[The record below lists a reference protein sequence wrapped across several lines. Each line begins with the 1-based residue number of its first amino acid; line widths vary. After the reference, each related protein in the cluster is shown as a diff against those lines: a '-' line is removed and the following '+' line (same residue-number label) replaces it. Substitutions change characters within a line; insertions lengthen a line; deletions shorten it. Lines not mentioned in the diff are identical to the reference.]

1 MALTPV
7 QKKLIFQKVHCTKY
21 LKATHGNYYLEHN
34 DQDNSWYYR
43 KDRNLEQY
51 AGKASINM
59 NNWKHNLKYELKDKE
74 FSGVVVKIGKV
85 CISTTLGIYNYD
97 TNSLYA
103 CDFVPSKKDGC
114 SVMAATVFY
123 RNGCKRI
130 VPLDCI
136 VEYEGYM
143 NGKETEYILNNL
155 EKLISIDTP
164 VKDYFTYED
173 GNLESKQKYICPNK
187 ISLKDDGTIEIEN
200 PYFCINSETGEL
212 IQLKRYLTLNVKKRI
227 SRVFANKGD
236 KWFNITDE
244 EYSKIMEIMNNQ
256 MKEECGFIPDLSYG
270 VTNFDRLVNFAN
282 FPFAPEL
289 NEFSHFFN
297 HDKPGSYNT
306 DSHNIEYKSPV
317 GLEENLKRNP
327 AAVHEFF
334 KLCGIPYTP
343 KNNGI
348 FLQGHR
354 PFLEYLGIWHAGF
367 RNEKTIEKII
377 SADEHMLF
385 AATFNGNVAFGI
397 YADNDNDEPR
407 EETCLCFTDEPFL
420 FYDIRYLFRLYD
432 EKKAGTL
439 TVELISKK
447 ESYITPD
454 ALDYLITL
462 NDENHLTNDVIRKI
476 GKEGFT
482 SYNHNLLM
490 RMYQDIY
497 PAPSESF
504 ENQEIPYT
512 PEEKELNWENS
523 GYTFCLPEDTN
534 RLLDIGSKMNICV
547 GHLYRDKAV
556 NKQCTIVYAQKADDY
571 ELCIEL
577 HKATNNRFRLFQKSA
592 FSNHAPQG
600 ELLEVFNQWCRVKG
614 IC

>member
-1 MALTPV
+1 M

-21 LKATHGNYYLEHN
+21 LKATHGNYVLEHN
-34 DQDNSWYYR
+34 EQDNNWYYR
-43 KDRNLEQY
+43 KDWNRNQY
-51 AGKASINM
+51 AGRASTSPI
-59 NNWKHNLKYELKDKE
+59 NWKHNQKYELKDKE
-74 FSGVVVKIGKV
+74 FSGVVVKIENV
-85 CISTTLGIYNYD
+85 LLSTTLGIYEKD
-97 TNSLYA
+97 TNDLEA

-136 VEYEGYM
+136 VEYEGYT

-164 VKDYFTYED
+164 IKDYFTNED
-173 GNLESKQKYICPNK
+173 GNLESKLKYICPNK
-187 ISLKDDGTIEIEN
+187 ISEKDDGTVEIEN
-200 PYFCINSETGEL
+200 TYFCINSETGEL
-212 IQLKRYLTLNVKKRI
+212 VQLKRYLTLNVRKRI
-227 SRVFANKGD
+227 SRVFADKED

-244 EYSKIMEIMNNQ
+244 EYSKIMEIMNKQ
-256 MKEECGFIPDLSYG
+256 MKEECGFVPDLSYG

-306 DSHNIEYKSPV
+306 DCHNIEYKSPV

-327 AAVHEFF
+327 AAVREFF
-334 KLCGIPYTP
+334 KLFGTPYTS

-367 RNEKTIEKII
+367 RDENIIEKII

-385 AATFNGNVAFGI
+385 AATFNDNVTFGI
-397 YADNDNDEPR
+397 YTDDDNDEPR
-407 EETCLCFTDEPFL
+407 EETCLCFVDEPYL
-420 FYDIRYLFRLYD
+420 FSDIRYLFRLYD
-432 EKKAGTL
+432 EKRAGML
-439 TVELISKK
+439 TVELISEK
-447 ESYITPD
+447 ESYNTPD
-454 ALDYLITL
+454 ALDYLINL
-462 NDENHLTNDVIRKI
+462 FIEHLLPDNVIRKI

-482 SYNHNLLM
+482 EYNHDLLM
-490 RMYQDIY
+490 RMYRDAHPQQH
-497 PAPSESF
+497 ESI
-504 ENQEIPYT
+504 ENQEISYT

-556 NKQCTIVYAQKADDY
+556 NKQCTIVYAKKGDNY

-577 HKATNNRFRLFQKSA
+577 HKASNNRFRLFQKSA
-592 FSNHAPQG
+592 FSNHEPQG
-600 ELLEVFNQWCRVKG
+600 KLQEVFNQWCQVKG
-614 IC
+614 IF

>member
-1 MALTPV
+1 
-7 QKKLIFQKVHCTKY
+7 
-21 LKATHGNYYLEHN
+21 
-34 DQDNSWYYR
+34 
-43 KDRNLEQY
+43 
-51 AGKASINM
+51 
-59 NNWKHNLKYELKDKE
+59 
-74 FSGVVVKIGKV
+74 
-85 CISTTLGIYNYD
+85 
-97 TNSLYA
+97 
-103 CDFVPSKKDGC
+103 
-114 SVMAATVFY
+114 MAATVFY

-136 VEYEGYM
+136 VEYEGYT

-164 VKDYFTYED
+164 IKENFTYED
-173 GNLESKQKYICPNK
+173 GKLESKLKYICPTK
-187 ISLKDDGTIEIEN
+187 ISEKDDGTVEIEN
-200 PYFCINSETGEL
+200 TYFCINSETGEL
-212 IQLKRYLTLNVKKRI
+212 VQLKRYLTLNVRKRI
-227 SRVFANKGD
+227 SRVFADKGD
-236 KWFNITDE
+236 EWFHITDE

-256 MKEECGFIPDLSYG
+256 MKEECGFVPDLAYG

-367 RNEKTIEKII
+367 RDEKTIEKII
-377 SADEHMLF
+377 SADDHMLF
-385 AATFNGNVAFGI
+385 AATFNGNVTFGI

-547 GHLYRDKAV
+547 GHLYRDKAA
-556 NKQCTIVYAQKADDY
+556 NKQCTIVYAKKADDY

-592 FSNHAPQG
+592 YSNHAPQE